1 MHVLYVAMT
10 RIEDQ
15 ELRKE
20 TVKNNF
26 PKGTANK
33 QTN

>member
-1 MHVLYVAMT
+1 MHELYVPMT
-10 RIEDQ
+10 RNE
-15 ELRKE
+15 EEKLRKE
-20 TVKNNF
+20 TVKKNF